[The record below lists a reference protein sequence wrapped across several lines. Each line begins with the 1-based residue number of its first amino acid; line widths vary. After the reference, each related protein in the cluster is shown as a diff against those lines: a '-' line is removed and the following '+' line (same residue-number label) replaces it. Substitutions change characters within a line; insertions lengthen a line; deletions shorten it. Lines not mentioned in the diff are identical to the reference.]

1 MVVDN
6 LLEQRTDRVFH
17 ALADRTRR
25 DIVVRVLQQPVSVTD
40 LARDYAMSFAAVQKH
55 VAVLDRAGL
64 VTKERSGRQQLVRGN
79 PETLASVAALLER
92 YEALWRDRAERMEDV
107 LATGRA
113 QKTTTQHIAAYG
125 KDRS

>member
-1 MVVDN
+1 MVVDD

-25 DIVVRVLQQPVSVTD
+25 DIVVRVLQRPESVTD
-40 LARDYAMSFAAVQKH
+40 LARAYAMSFAAVQKH

-79 PETLASVAALLER
+79 PETLARAAGLLER
-92 YEALWRDRAERMEDV
+92 YEALWRDRAGRMEDV
-107 LATGRA
+107 LAIEWN
-113 QKTTTQHIAAYG
+113 QKTTAPDMTAHR
-125 KDRS
+125 KDPS